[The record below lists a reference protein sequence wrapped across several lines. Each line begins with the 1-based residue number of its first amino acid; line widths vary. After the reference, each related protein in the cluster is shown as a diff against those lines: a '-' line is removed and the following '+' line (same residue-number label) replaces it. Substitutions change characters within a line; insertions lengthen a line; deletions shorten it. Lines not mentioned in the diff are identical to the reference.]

1 MFDTWVAARSGWV
14 LAFGAFVAVLAG
26 ALALQL
32 IGGAVLA
39 RVSTRWHPMAKSLFK
54 RTKAVAH
61 FAFFMLAV
69 AIAVPLAPLT
79 PRATDIAQKILTA
92 GFIALV
98 GWVAIVASHIAAE
111 RYVARFQ
118 LTSPDSLLARKA
130 ITQVRILSRTAD
142 ALLVVLTIGFALM
155 SFESVRQ
162 YGVSLFASA
171 GVVGII
177 VGIAAQPTLGNLFA
191 GVQLALTQPIR
202 LGDSVVVEGEFGE
215 IEEINSTYIVVK
227 LWDWRRLVVPLTYFL
242 QKPIENWS
250 RTSSSII
257 GSVFFYVDYSVPVET
272 MRVKLKEI
280 AKTCR
285 SWDGQVADLHVT
297 ASKETSM
304 ELRATVSAATAQ
316 RAWELKNE
324 VREKLLAFLLASYP
338 NALPRR
344 NNPPAAAPAAQDH
357 PDQRPPEPKGFSG

>member
-1 MFDTWVAARSGWV
+1 MFDSWVTAGSGWV
-14 LAFGAFVAVLAG
+14 LAFGAFVGVLAA
-26 ALALQL
+26 ALALQI
-32 IGGAVLA
+32 IGGAFLG
-39 RVSTRWHPMAKSLFK
+39 RVSTRWHPLAKSLFK
-54 RTKAVAH
+54 RTKGVAH

-79 PRATDIAQKILTA
+79 PRATDLAQKILTA
-92 GFIALV
+92 GFITLL

-118 LTSPDSLLARKA
+118 STAPDSLLARKA
-130 ITQVRILSRTAD
+130 ITQVRILSRTGD
-142 ALLVVLTIGFALM
+142 ALIIVLTVGFALM

-202 LGDSVVVEGEFGE
+202 IGDSVVVEGEFGE

-242 QKPIENWS
+242 QKPVENWS

-257 GSVFFYVDYSVPVET
+257 GSLFLYVDYSVPVET
-272 MRVKLKEI
+272 LRAKMKEI
-280 AKTCR
+280 AKTCPH
-285 SWDGQVADLHVT
+285 WDGKVADLQVS
-297 ASKETSM
+297 AAKETSM
-304 ELRATVSAATAQ
+304 ELRVTVSATTAQ
-316 RAWELKNE
+316 RAWDLKSE
-324 VREKLLAFLLASYP
+324 MREKLIAFLLAAYP

-344 NNPPAAAPAAQDH
+344 NAPPPAQTAQDH
-357 PDQRPPEPKGFSG
+357 PEQRPPEPKGLTG